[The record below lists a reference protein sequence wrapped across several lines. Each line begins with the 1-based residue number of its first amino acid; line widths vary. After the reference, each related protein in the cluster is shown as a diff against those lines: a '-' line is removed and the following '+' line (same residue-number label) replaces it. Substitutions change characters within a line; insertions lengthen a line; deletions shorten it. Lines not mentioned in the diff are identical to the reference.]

1 MKKKIILIV
10 ALSLIYSG
18 FVVFMYFKGYTKGF
32 QGCYEWMKKGITIEL
47 PEGKI

>member
-18 FVVFMYFKGYTKGF
+18 FVVFMYFRGF
-32 QGCYEWMKKGITIEL
+32 TNGWQGCYEWIKKGITIEL
-47 PEGKI
+47 QEGKI